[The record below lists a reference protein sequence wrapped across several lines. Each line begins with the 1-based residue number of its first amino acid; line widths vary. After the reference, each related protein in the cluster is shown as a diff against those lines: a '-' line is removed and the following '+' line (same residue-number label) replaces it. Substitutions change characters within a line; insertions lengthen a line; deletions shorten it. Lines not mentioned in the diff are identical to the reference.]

1 MFAWLSRKKKR
12 EDTERMVVDA
22 IEHHH
27 AGRLSQAEAAYREV
41 LEREPRN
48 IDALHFLGFLA
59 FQRGEHERAVDLI
72 SRALALNQA
81 NAHAHQ
87 NLGNAYQALGER
99 EQASACFRKA
109 IELKPDLIEA
119 HYNLGIAYRD
129 LGRRDEAAV
138 CFKEVLRL
146 RPDFAAAHYCL
157 GHLFY
162 DEDRLEEAASCFRQA
177 LSLRPEYPEARWSL
191 ALARMP
197 QVYGAGED
205 PARSRS
211 DFSSALD
218 ELERWFD
225 PARVAAG
232 CDAVGTVQPF
242 SLAYQEE
249 PNRELLERYG
259 RLCVRLMAEWQRAQ
273 GLSARAER
281 AGDAIRVGIVAAQL
295 RNHSVWHAIV
305 KGWFQQLD
313 RQRFPLHA
321 FYLGVDEDAET
332 RFAKSRAGHFEA
344 GAKGLRQWVDAVL
357 RQRPDVLIYPEIGMD
372 PTALKLASL
381 RLAPVQVAAWGHP
394 ETTGLPTIDYYLSAQ
409 DLEPPGA
416 QANYSEQLVTLPHL
430 GCYFE
435 PRSADAPRPE
445 PRELG
450 IETDRPILV
459 CPGVPFKY
467 APQHDWIFP
476 EIAQRLGR
484 CRFVFFT
491 HWQRGLSERLRHR
504 LDAAFAAR
512 RLDAGRFVT
521 FLPWLTNAAFLGL
534 MTHAD
539 LYLDTIG
546 FSGFNTA
553 LQAVQCG
560 LPLVTREGRFMRGR
574 LASGILK
581 RIGLQELIAASEQE
595 YVDLV
600 EKIVRDADYREHVRA
615 RIEANRGALFEDA
628 SPIRALE
635 QFLAD
640 V

>member
-1 MFAWLSRKKKR
+1 MFAWLSRKKSAA
-12 EDTERMVVDA
+12 DIERTIVGA
-22 IEHHH
+22 IEHHD
-27 AGRLSQAEAAYREV
+27 AGRLAQAEAAYREV
-41 LEREPRN
+41 LAADPRH

-59 FQRGEHERAVDLI
+59 FQRGEHGRAVDLI
-72 SRALALNQA
+72 SRALALNQT
-81 NAHAHQ
+81 NARAHQ
-87 NLGNAYQALGER
+87 NLGNAYQALGKR

-109 IELKPDLIEA
+109 IELKPDLTEA
-119 HYNLGIAYRD
+119 HYNLGIVYRD
-129 LGRRDEAAV
+129 LGRRDEAAA

-146 RPDFAAAHYCL
+146 RPDSAEAHYCL

-218 ELERWFD
+218 ELARWFD
-225 PARVAAG
+225 PARSAAG
-232 CDAVGTVQPF
+232 CEAVGTVQPF

-273 GLSARAER
+273 GLSARAGR
-281 AGDAIRVGIVAAQL
+281 TGDAIRVGIVSSQL
-295 RNHSVWHAIV
+295 RSHSVWHAIV

-313 RQRFPLHA
+313 RERFPLHA
-321 FYLGVDEDAET
+321 FYLGIDEDAET

-344 GAKGLRQWVDAVL
+344 GPKGLQQWVDAVL

-409 DLEPPGA
+409 DFEPPGA
-416 QANYSEQLVTLPHL
+416 QANYSERLIALPRL

-435 PRSADAPRPE
+435 PRSADATR

-491 HWQRGLSERLRHR
+491 HWQRALSERLRHR
-504 LDAAFAAR
+504 LDAAFAAKQ
-512 RLDAGRFVT
+512 LDAHRFVT
-521 FLPWLTNAAFLGL
+521 FLPWLTNAAFQGL

-539 LYLDTIG
+539 VYLDTIG

-560 LPLVTREGRFMRGR
+560 LPVVTREGRFLRGR

-600 EKIVRDADYREHVRA
+600 EKIVRDAGWRERIVA
-615 RIEANRGALFEDA
+615 RIEANRAALFEDRA
-628 SPIRALE
+628 PIRALE